1 MSVGDENGPVGS
13 DDDGGRT
20 IEGILARA
28 GDSGLAQRQQNLTL
42 WAEFENLLA
51 LAVFALAVSS
61 PHVSVL
67 VHRETVR
74 KDKHSG
80 AKAVHEPAGRIELE
94 NGRQLRAGARVSAT
108 SVKSPD
114 IASTVN
120 RDANDG
126 AELPSLGKLRP
137 VLHQVIGIGLRAS
150 GASGNRDDRDE
161 CDQQN
166 DSHSICIWLH
176 SPSFC
181 QKLERDSSAR
191 PRKLLQLVL
200 HFGDARLGAG
210 FLHGLA
216 TWRPAQADGADCLF
230 TDHDRNAAAERNN
243 VRKTAL
249 AGDIAFGGAFRPV
262 GGGPPERQRG
272 VGLAAGGAEVVRRRS
287 VALEK
292 YSQPA
297 GAIENRDRYAGRAL
311 VQSGFRDDQGHL
323 DRNVFLRKHLCF
335 YRRRCR
341 NECRQNSHEAQS
353 NRHRILP
360 FHCPMS
366 IHGQLRPRRMA
377 DYVTPRPI

>member
-1 MSVGDENGPVGS
+1 FEEPSVLGELHDPRVRIPTMSVGDENGPVGS
-13 DDDGGRT
+13 DDDGAT
-20 IEGILARA
+20 WSESILARA
-28 GDSGLAQRQQNLTL
+28 GESGLAKRHQNLSL

-51 LAVFALAVSS
+51 RAVFALAVSS

-74 KDKHSG
+74 KDKHSC

-120 RDANDG
+120 RDPNDG

-150 GASGNRDDRDE
+150 GASGNRHDRDE

-191 PRKLLQLVL
+191 SRENYFNWSCTLAMPALAQASSMGWPPGAPLKPTEPIASSPIMI
-200 HFGDARLGAG
+200 GTPPPSGITSARLR
-210 FLHGLA
+210 
-216 TWRPAQADGADCLF
+216 W
-230 TDHDRNAAAERNN
+230 
-243 VRKTAL
+243 
-249 AGDIAFGGAFRPV
+249 PV
-262 GGGPPERQRG
+262 
-272 VGLAAGGAEVVRRRS
+272 
-287 VALEK
+287 K
-292 YSQPA
+292 
-297 GAIENRDRYAGRAL
+297 IGRAH
-311 VQSGFRDDQGHL
+311 V
-323 DRNVFLRKHLCF
+323 
-335 YRRRCR
+335 
-341 NECRQNSHEAQS
+341 
-353 NRHRILP
+353 
-360 FHCPMS
+360 
-366 IHGQLRPRRMA
+366 
-377 DYVTPRPI
+377 